1 MDSLCQLIFFEA
13 EVLKSIKEMMTSF
26 SYFRL
31 LLQHFVTG
39 ALELGKQF
47 CQKLS
52 EQTVKCS
59 GMDRK
64 VLATGFFFALISYT
78 EKVSYSTSS

>member
-31 LLQHFVTG
+31 LQNAVVTG

-52 EQTVKCS
+52 KQTV
-59 GMDRK
+59 
-64 VLATGFFFALISYT
+64 
-78 EKVSYSTSS
+78 